1 MLDTATATN
10 TRRAT
15 VADSSPDAPLT
26 EQRAARELGL
36 GRRELDTA
44 VRLGHIDTVSGG
56 APWQRL
62 VPRAEIDR
70 VSATPGFPASL
81 RERIRLVNA
90 TQGAELLRI
99 SPARFGRLARGGCLT
114 PLSLYPHRGVIVWR
128 YPAAELRLFAQRHP
142 ELLSGRAP
150 RGLRLLLRQGS
161 DWRPRRWRGRHTS
174 LLARQA
180 DDPWERAAVPA
191 AVLEPGALREVV
203 PDAHERA
210 LLHLLR
216 PPLADAREATAR
228 EVLTAKEPDEARWYV
243 VALTLAL
250 ADARRAGPAPG
261 RDSQLADVGDPDDG
275 VALGG

>member
-1 MLDTATATN
+1 MPMLDTATAT
-10 TRRAT
+10 AT
-15 VADSSPDAPLT
+15 DSSPDAPVT

-44 VRLGHIDTVSGG
+44 VRLGHIDTVSSR

-70 VSATPGFPASL
+70 VRAAPGFPASL

-114 PLSLYPHRGVIVWR
+114 PVSLCPHRGVIVWR

-142 ELLSGRAP
+142 ELLSGPAP
-150 RGLRLLLRQGS
+150 RGLRLLLRQGG

-180 DDPWERAAVPA
+180 DDPWEKAAVPA
-191 AVLEPGALREVV
+191 AVLDPGALRAVV

-216 PPLADAREATAR
+216 PPLADAREAVVR
-228 EVLTAKEPDEARWYV
+228 EVLTAKEPDEARWYG
-243 VALTLAL
+243 VALALAL
-250 ADARRAGPAPG
+250 ADARRAGPVSG
-261 RDSQLADVGDPDDG
+261 RTSHLTDVGDTDDG
-275 VALGG
+275 APLGG